1 MVREWQGQG
10 SVDPRQKRRQIRSAS
25 ARYAAKQEADGLV
38 RIAVWVPLVYAD
50 DLRDH
55 AAMLVK
61 RDRELTQELA

>member
-1 MVREWQGQG
+1 MVGEWHGQG
-10 SVDPRQKRRQIRSAS
+10 AVDPGRKRKQIRSAS
-25 ARYAAKQEADGLV
+25 ARYAAKREAEGLV

-61 RDRELTQELA
+61 RDREHAGESA